1 MSKERLLRTNLIG
14 KKVQVKHILGTIIDE
29 TKNMLIIQTQKEI
42 KKMPK
47 KNNTFDIEGHTLNG
61 NSLIGR
67 IEERS
72 RK

>member
-1 MSKERLLRTNLIG
+1 MLLRANLIG
-14 KKVQVKHILGTIIDE
+14 REVQVEHILGYIIDE
-29 TKNMLIIQTQKEI
+29 TRNMLIIQTQKEI

-47 KNNTFDIEGHTLNG
+47 KNHTFTINGINLDG

-67 IEERS
+67 VEERS